1 MWEEHHLVWCQPIG
15 RPVDARA
22 DWEGWKK
29 LLRLAGVRDARVH
42 DGRHTAATMLLLQG
56 VDDAT
61 VMAVMGWTDRRMLRR
76 YQHVVAE
83 LRREATR
90 RVTELLYGPEPKA
103 KKPKKKKK
111 AKKAAKER
119 GREQEESAVTNVI
132 PITPTTSP
140 TTRDGIAPVIP
151 LFGRAKTG

>member
-1 MWEEHHLVWCQPIG
+1 MWEEHSLVRCQPTG
-15 RPVDARA
+15 RPIDARA
-22 DWEGWKK
+22 DWEDWKEV
-29 LLRLAGVRDARVH
+29 LRLAGVRDARVH

-90 RVTELLYGPEPKA
+90 RVAELLYGPEPKA
-103 KKPKKKKK
+103 KKPKKKK

-119 GREQEESAVTNVI
+119 GRAQEKSAVINVT

-140 TTRDGIAPVIP
+140 TTRDGIAPFIP
-151 LFGRAKTG
+151 LFGGAKTG

>member
-1 MWEEHHLVWCQPIG
+1 MGIDL
-15 RPVDARA
+15 
-22 DWEGWKK
+22 
-29 LLRLAGVRDARVH
+29 
-42 DGRHTAATMLLLQG
+42 DGGLQG

-61 VMAVMGWTDRRMLRR
+61 VMAVVGWTDRRMLRR

-83 LRREATR
+83 LRQEATR

-103 KKPKKKKK
+103 KKTKKKK

-119 GREQEESAVTNVI
+119 GREQDKSAVINVT

-151 LFGRAKTG
+151 LFGRAETG